1 MAFKSLERHT
11 NECGCAHAADG
22 KGSDPAAL
30 DASELGKDSPRRQLT
45 SQKEFIWQMERIL

>member
-11 NECGCAHAADG
+11 NECGCAHAADD

-30 DASELGKDSPRRQLT
+30 DASELGRDSPRRQLT
-45 SQKEFIWQMERIL
+45 YLADGKGTLGREG

>member
-11 NECGCAHAADG
+11 NECGCAHATDG

-30 DASELGKDSPRRQLT
+30 DASELGRDSPRRQLT
-45 SQKEFIWQMERIL
+45 TQKEFIWQIERIL